1 MGDYPSY
8 GVDSTSGLSF
18 QSSGTDIETYYRVML
33 QQSSSISRSPALSGT
48 RKGCNDAFALVDHFT
63 TIDPNN
69 YGPASTYPGHEIGGQ
84 LAEIAEVIKAD
95 LGVQAFFTVMHGWDH
110 HSNLWNNVS
119 YTTTN
124 FAAALAAFVADLGPL
139 MNDVVVVV
147 QSEFGREALE
157 NASAGVDHGVG
168 GTMFVIGGTSQGGQ
182 VHGTWP
188 GVEIANLHSGR
199 FLAPVND
206 YRDVFCDVLVNH
218 FGLTGSE
225 LDYVFPGH
233 LHTPIGIM

>member
-1 MGDYPSY
+1 
-8 GVDSTSGLSF
+8 
-18 QSSGTDIETYYRVML
+18 
-33 QQSSSISRSPALSGT
+33 
-48 RKGCNDAFALVDHFT
+48 
-63 TIDPNN
+63 
-69 YGPASTYPGHEIGGQ
+69 
-84 LAEIAEVIKAD
+84 
-95 LGVQAFFTVMHGWDH
+95 
-110 HSNLWNNVS
+110 
-119 YTTTN
+119 
-124 FAAALAAFVADLGPL
+124 